1 MDSHYPFRH
10 KTRFQLQCLRTK
22 LCMMKPEKNDLFII
36 DLSRAEGNIFHNQ
49 TNNRKIMTKT
59 PLNLT
64 DIKILTSLQKDA
76 RITNQT
82 LAEQLGMS
90 ASPCWRKVRKL
101 EEDEVI
107 QGYRAVL
114 DRRKIGLGVMV
125 FVRVSIDS
133 HSEAEARKFEQEVME
148 LEDVVACYS
157 IGGDADFLLQ
167 VVSRDLDSYA
177 EFSMSVI
184 RRLPG
189 IKEMQS
195 MFVLKEI
202 KPFVAFPIKKPKQD

>member
-1 MDSHYPFRH
+1 M
-10 KTRFQLQCLRTK
+10 T
-22 LCMMKPEKNDLFII
+22 
-36 DLSRAEGNIFHNQ
+36 LS
-49 TNNRKIMTKT
+49 T
-59 PLNLT
+59 T
-64 DIKILTSLQKDA
+64 DVKILTLLQNDA
-76 RITNQT
+76 RMTNQSVADSIG
-82 LAEQLGMS
+82 LS
-90 ASPCWRKVRKL
+90 ASPCWRKIRKL

-114 DRRKIGLGVMV
+114 NRRKIGLAVMV
-125 FVRVSIDS
+125 FVRVTIDS
-133 HSEAEARKFEQEVME
+133 HSESEAKKFEEEVAA

-167 VVSRDLDSYA
+167 VVARDLDSYA
-177 EFSMSVI
+177 DFAMSVV

-202 KPFVAFPIKKPKQD
+202 KPLVSYPIKK

>member
-1 MDSHYPFRH
+1 MVPD
-10 KTRFQLQCLRTK
+10 TTE
-22 LCMMKPEKNDLFII
+22 M
-36 DLSRAEGNIFHNQ
+36 
-49 TNNRKIMTKT
+49 
-59 PLNLT
+59 
-64 DIKILTSLQKDA
+64 KILRLLQDDA
-76 RITNQT
+76 RITNQE
-82 LAEQLGMS
+82 LADKAGMS

-101 EEDEVI
+101 EEDDVI

-114 DRRKIGLGVMV
+114 NRKKIGLGVMV
-125 FVRVSIDS
+125 FIRVTIDS
-133 HSEAEARKFEQEVME
+133 HSEAEARKFEEEVTA

-167 VVSRDLDSYA
+167 VVASDLDSHA
-177 EFSMSVI
+177 DFAMSVV

-202 KPFVAFPIKKPKQD
+202 KPLTAYPVKKQR

>member
-1 MDSHYPFRH
+1 MSLGP
-10 KTRFQLQCLRTK
+10 T
-22 LCMMKPEKNDLFII
+22 E
-36 DLSRAEGNIFHNQ
+36 
-49 TNNRKIMTKT
+49 
-59 PLNLT
+59 
-64 DIKILTSLQKDA
+64 IKILSLLQQDA
-76 RITNQT
+76 RTTNQT
-82 LAEQLGMS
+82 LADEIGLS

-114 DRRKIGLGVMV
+114 NRKKIGLGVMV

-133 HSEAEARKFEQEVME
+133 HSESEARRFEKEVAE
-148 LEDVVACYS
+148 LEHVVACYS

-167 VVSRDLDSYA
+167 VVARDLDAYA
-177 EFSMSVI
+177 DFAMAVI

-202 KPFVAFPIKKPKQD
+202 KPLVSYPIVKQG

>member
-1 MDSHYPFRH
+1 
-10 KTRFQLQCLRTK
+10 
-22 LCMMKPEKNDLFII
+22 MKKNP
-36 DLSRAEGNIFHNQ
+36 LSQ
-49 TNNRKIMTKT
+49 
-59 PLNLT
+59 T
-64 DIKILTSLQKDA
+64 DIKILAALQQDA

-82 LAEQLGMS
+82 LADELGMS

-101 EEDEVI
+101 EDDDVI

-125 FVRVSIDS
+125 FIRVSIDS
-133 HSEAEARKFEQEVME
+133 HSEAEARKFEREVIE

-167 VVSRDLDSYA
+167 VVAGDLDTYA
-177 EFSMSVI
+177 DFSMSVI

-202 KPFVAFPIKKPKQD
+202 KPFVAFPIKK

>member
-1 MDSHYPFRH
+1 MTQPTLSP
-10 KTRFQLQCLRTK
+10 
-22 LCMMKPEKNDLFII
+22 I
-36 DLSRAEGNIFHNQ
+36 DVR
-49 TNNRKIMTKT
+49 
-59 PLNLT
+59 
-64 DIKILTSLQKDA
+64 ILTALQQDG

-82 LAEQLGMS
+82 LADQIGMS
-90 ASPCWRKVRKL
+90 ASPCWRRVKQL
-101 EEDEVI
+101 EEHRYI

-125 FVRVSIDS
+125 FIRISIDS
-133 HSEAEARKFEQEVME
+133 HSEAEARKFEKEVMQ

-167 VVSRDLDSYA
+167 VVAPDLDSFA
-177 EFSMSVI
+177 DFAMTVV

-202 KPFVAFPIKKPKQD
+202 KPFVSFPEKQPA

>member
-1 MDSHYPFRH
+1 M
-10 KTRFQLQCLRTK
+10 T
-22 LCMMKPEKNDLFII
+22 
-36 DLSRAEGNIFHNQ
+36 LS
-49 TNNRKIMTKT
+49 T
-59 PLNLT
+59 T
-64 DIKILTSLQKDA
+64 DVKILALLQNDA
-76 RITNQT
+76 RMTNQSVADSIG
-82 LAEQLGMS
+82 LS
-90 ASPCWRKVRKL
+90 ASPCWRKIRKL

-114 DRRKIGLGVMV
+114 NRRKIGLAVMV
-125 FVRVSIDS
+125 FVRVTIDS
-133 HSEAEARKFEQEVME
+133 HSESEAKKFEEEVAA

-167 VVSRDLDSYA
+167 VVARDLDSYA
-177 EFSMSVI
+177 DFAMSVV

-202 KPFVAFPIKKPKQD
+202 KPLVSYPIKK

>member
-1 MDSHYPFRH
+1 MALSPTEI
-10 KTRFQLQCLRTK
+10 KMLTLLQ
-22 LCMMKPEKNDLFII
+22 D
-36 DLSRAEGNIFHNQ
+36 
-49 TNNRKIMTKT
+49 
-59 PLNLT
+59 
-64 DIKILTSLQKDA
+64 DA
-76 RITNQT
+76 RKTNQT
-82 LAEQLGMS
+82 LADEIGMS

-114 DRRKIGLGVMV
+114 NRKKIGLGVMV

-133 HSEAEARKFEQEVME
+133 HSEAEARKFEQEVTA
-148 LEDVVACYS
+148 LEDVVSCYS

-167 VVSRDLDSYA
+167 VVARDLDSYA
-177 EFSMSVI
+177 DFAMAVL

-202 KPFVAFPIKKPKQD
+202 KPLVGYPIKA

>member
-1 MDSHYPFRH
+1 MS
-10 KTRFQLQCLRTK
+10 
-22 LCMMKPEKNDLFII
+22 
-36 DLSRAEGNIFHNQ
+36 LS
-49 TNNRKIMTKT
+49 K
-59 PLNLT
+59 T
-64 DIKILTSLQKDA
+64 DIKILQQLQQDA
-76 RITNQT
+76 RITNQH
-82 LAEQLGMS
+82 LADEIGLS
-90 ASPCWRKVRKL
+90 ASPTWRKVRKL

-114 DRRKIGLGVMV
+114 NRKKIGLNVMV

-133 HSEAEARKFEQEVME
+133 HSEAEARKFEQEVMS
-148 LEDVVACYS
+148 LDNVVSCYS

-167 VVSRDLDSYA
+167 VVAADMDAYA
-177 EFSMSVI
+177 DFAMSVI

-202 KPFVAFPIKKPKQD
+202 KGLAAWPLEVQSNIGN